1 MSETRENPNDEALAL
16 AAQAGDEEA
25 LTELLS
31 RYRGMV
37 WVKSTSYFL
46 AGGEHDDVVQ
56 EGMIGLYKAIRDFD
70 PSRPASFRSFAD
82 LCITRQIQTAVK
94 LASRQKHLPLNR
106 YISLSKTDTPSEDA
120 PLVELPD
127 ESYGVDPARVV
138 LNRELLADLANGINT
153 LLSELEKQVLLQ
165 HLDGKSYQ
173 EIATEMDKQV
183 KSIDN
188 ALQRVKRKLD
198 TVRRQEDE

>member
-1 MSETRENPNDEALAL
+1 MSETNKIPNDEALAL
-16 AAQAGDEEA
+16 AAQAGDEGA

-31 RYRGMV
+31 RYRGTV
-37 WVKSTSYFL
+37 WVKSASYFL

-70 PSRPASFRSFAD
+70 PERPASFRSFAE

-106 YISLSKTDTPSEDA
+106 YISLSKSDTPSEDA
-120 PLVELPD
+120 PLELPD
-127 ESYGVDPARVV
+127 ESYGVDPAKVV
-138 LNRELLADLANGINT
+138 LNRELLEDLANGINT
-153 LLSELEKQVLLQ
+153 LLSELEKQVLIQ

-198 TVRRQEDE
+198 TVRRQEEE

>member
-1 MSETRENPNDEALAL
+1 MSETRETPTDEALVS
-16 AAQAGDEEA
+16 AAQSGDEDA

-31 RYRGMV
+31 RYRGTV
-37 WVKSTSYFL
+37 WVKSASYFL

-70 PSRPASFRSFAD
+70 PARLASFRSFAD

-106 YISLSKTDTPSEDA
+106 YISLSKSDTTSEDA
-120 PLVELPD
+120 PLELPD
-127 ESYGVDPARVV
+127 ESYGVDPQKVV
-138 LNRELLADLANGINT
+138 LNRELLEDLANGINT

>member
-1 MSETRENPNDEALAL
+1 MSETNKIPNDEALAL

-31 RYRGMV
+31 RYRGTV
-37 WVKSTSYFL
+37 WVKSASYFL

-70 PSRPASFRSFAD
+70 PKRPASFRSFAD

-106 YISLSKTDTPSEDA
+106 YISLSKSDTPSEDT
-120 PLVELPD
+120 PLELPD
-127 ESYGVDPARVV
+127 ESYGVDPAKVV
-138 LNRELLADLANGINT
+138 LNRELLEDLANGINT
-153 LLSELEKQVLLQ
+153 LLSELEKQVLIQ

-198 TVRRQEDE
+198 TVRRQEEE

>member
-1 MSETRENPNDEALAL
+1 MTKTPQTQSDEALAL
-16 AAQAGDEEA
+16 AAQAGDEAA
-25 LTELLS
+25 LTELLA
-31 RYRGMV
+31 RYRGTV
-37 WVKSTSYFL
+37 WIKSASYFL

-70 PSRPASFRSFAD
+70 PERPASFRSFAD

-94 LASRQKHLPLNR
+94 LAARQKHQQLNR
-106 YISLSKTDTPSEDA
+106 YVSLSAPDSADDTPAFDF
-120 PLVELPD
+120 PD
-127 ESYGVDPARVV
+127 ESFGVDPARVAEH
-138 LNRELLADLANGINT
+138 REFLEGLAESINT
-153 LLSELEKQVLLQ
+153 LLSELEKQVLFQ
-165 HLDGKSYQ
+165 HLNGKSYQ

-198 TVRRQEDE
+198 TVRRQEEE

>member
-1 MSETRENPNDEALAL
+1 MSEAKESHSDEALAL
-16 AAQAGDEEA
+16 LAQAGDEEA
-25 LTELLS
+25 LTALLG
-31 RYRGMV
+31 RYRGTV
-37 WVKSTSYFL
+37 WVKSASYFL
-46 AGGEHDDVVQ
+46 AGGEHDDVIQ

-70 PSRPASFRSFAD
+70 PDRLASFRSFAD

-106 YISLSKTDTPSEDA
+106 YVSLSKSDSASEDQS
-120 PLVELPD
+120 LELPD
-127 ESYGVDPARVV
+127 ESYGVDPAKVV
-138 LNRELLADLANGINT
+138 LDREFLEDLASGINT

-165 HLDGKSYQ
+165 HLDGKSYK
-173 EIATEMDKQV
+173 EIAAEMDKQV

-198 TVRRQEDE
+198 TVRRQED

>member
-1 MSETRENPNDEALAL
+1 MSETRESLNDEALAL

-25 LTELLS
+25 LTELLG
-31 RYRGMV
+31 RYRGTV
-37 WVKSTSYFL
+37 WVKSASYFL

-70 PSRPASFRSFAD
+70 STRPASFRSFAD

-106 YISLSKTDTPSEDA
+106 YISLSKSDNASEDA
-120 PLVELPD
+120 PLELPD
-127 ESYGVDPARVV
+127 ESYGVDPAKVV
-138 LNRELLADLANGINT
+138 LNRELLEDLANGINT